1 MGGLA
6 RNLPRPAHSVMRA
19 LARPNPIAMTALRLL
34 LTSIL
39 LCLALPFAQAAAEDD
54 FLDPERAFVLSARAL
69 DARQVEL
76 SFEVAPGYY
85 LYREQFKFQAPGGV
99 TLGEALV
106 PPGKIK
112 FDETFQKEVETHRG
126 QVRIVVPVQQ
136 APAGSP

>member
-69 DARQVEL
+69 DARR
-76 SFEVAPGYY
+76 A
-85 LYREQFKFQAPGGV
+85 GGC
-99 TLGEALV
+99 TAEG
-106 PPGKIK
+106 G
-112 FDETFQKEVETHRG
+112 QRG
-126 QVRIVVPVQQ
+126 QGRSWIRVDGPRE
-136 APAGSP
+136 AA